1 MNRKFNTLGLLTLM
15 LMIGSMLAACG
26 DTGTSTT
33 NVPAA
38 TGGSG
43 AATTAAS
50 GANGAA
56 TTGAST
62 TGTTGAATGTTS
74 AATTGAAT
82 GTTSAA
88 TTGAATTAAATG
100 TTAAAAT
107 GQTGDIFAGVS
118 KNFSGKQLRIITA
131 NHPWNDAM
139 KKLIPQFEQASGMKI
154 TVENYFE
161 DQLSQK
167 LQIGLTSGSS
177 GADLFMFRPL
187 QEGKLFA
194 NNGWLNDLS
203 SMAQGAKDWN
213 WSDFQ
218 EAARNTVTFDNKIYG
233 IPIVSEREIVY
244 YRKDL
249 FEQAGLKPPATLDDL
264 TADAKKL
271 TDTSKGQY
279 GLVMRGQRSPAVTQ
293 FSSFLYSSGGTWET
307 SDGKSAL
314 NTPEAL
320 SAYKLYGD
328 LLKNYGPQ
336 GTLNMSWPQAV
347 AIFQQGKAAMW
358 IDADSLYT
366 NVLDP
371 SKSVIADKVG
381 YAQFPAGKGGSKPYN
396 VTSWALGM
404 NAASGN
410 KDAAWEFIRWAT
422 SAPVVMQLQQGGLP
436 GARAS
441 VWDSPDG
448 LKGFPPE
455 YAKVAQS
462 SAKAGVGFDRPLVVN
477 VGEARDIVGNPIVV
491 SIQGG
496 DVAAAVKDADQ
507 KFNTFLEKDKNA
519 KS

>member
-1 MNRKFNTLGLLTLM
+1 MNRKSNTLGLATLM
-15 LMIGSMLAACG
+15 LLLCGLVAACG
-26 DTGTSTT
+26 DTGASTT
-33 NVPAA
+33 NTAP
-38 TGGSG
+38 TGGAVSG
-43 AATTAAS
+43 TTTTAA
-50 GANGAA
+50 A
-56 TTGAST
+56 TNA
-62 TGTTGAATGTTS
+62 
-74 AATTGAAT
+74 
-82 GTTSAA
+82 
-88 TTGAATTAAATG
+88 GAATTAAAAASTTSATGAGTTAAGTTNG
-100 TTAAAAT
+100 TTAAAGAAT
-107 GQTGDIFAGVS
+107 TAAAAGAATTAAAAGQTGNVVAGVS

-131 NHPWNDAM
+131 NHPWNEGI
-139 KKLIPQFEQASGMKI
+139 KKVLPQFEQASGMKI

-177 GADLFMFRPL
+177 GADVFMFRPL

-203 SMAQGAKDWN
+203 AKAQGASEWN

-218 EAARNTVTFDNKIYG
+218 DAARSTVTFDNKVYG
-233 IPIVSEREIVY
+233 IPIVTEREIVY

-249 FEQAGLKPPATLDDL
+249 FEQAGLKAPTTLEEL
-264 TADAKKL
+264 TEAAKKL
-271 TDTSKGQY
+271 TDPAKGQY

-293 FSSFLYSSGGTWET
+293 FSSFLYSSGGTWTT

-314 NTPEAL
+314 GTPEAL

-371 SKSVIADKVG
+371 AKSIIADKVG
-381 YAQFPAGKGGSKPYN
+381 YAQFPAGKAGSKPYN
-396 VTSWALGM
+396 ITSWALGM

-410 KDAAWEFIRWAT
+410 QDAAWEFIRWAT
-422 SAPVVMQLQQGGLP
+422 SAPVVMQLQQSGLP
-436 GARAS
+436 GARS
-441 VWDSPDG
+441 TVWNSPDG
-448 LKGFPPE
+448 LKGFPEE

-462 SAKAGVGFDRPLVVN
+462 SAKAGVGFDRPPVVN
-477 VGEARDIVGNPIVV
+477 VGEARDIVGNPIVI

-496 DVAAAVKDADQ
+496 DVAGAVKEADQ
-507 KFNTFLEKDKNA
+507 KFNAFLDKDKNA